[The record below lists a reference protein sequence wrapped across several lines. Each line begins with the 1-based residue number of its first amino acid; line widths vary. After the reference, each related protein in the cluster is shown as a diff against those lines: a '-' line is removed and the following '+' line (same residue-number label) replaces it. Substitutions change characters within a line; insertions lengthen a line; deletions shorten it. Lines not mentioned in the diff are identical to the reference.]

1 MQQDEQNNDYFDIDQ
16 KAKPNS
22 NLNLMK
28 EYQSQYPDK
37 QSALNQLVTEFG
49 LTLEIAIY
57 ALLSKQTTSA
67 VNLEEIIGFLFEED
81 EDTGLMQ
88 H

>member
-28 EYQSQYPDK
+28 EYQSRYPDK
-37 QSALNQLVTEFG
+37 QSALNQLITKFG
-49 LTLEIAIY
+49 LTFDVAVY